1 MDKIVI
7 YALNGDANCFLHVLL
22 TVLDLSDK
30 GYEVR
35 LVIAGSATCL
45 IKHPEQHGVLF
56 ASLFETVQERG
67 LIDETR
73 LTCTVGA
80 ASDHDVVV
88 SGHPGMADYLKDGY
102 QIITF

>member
-1 MDKIVI
+1 MRKFVI
-7 YALNGDANCFLHVLL
+7 YALNGDANCFLQVLL

-45 IKHPEQHGVLF
+45 VKHSEEHGVLL
-56 ASLFETVQERG
+56 ASLFRSVQERG

-73 LTCTVGA
+73 LTCVLGA
-80 ASDHDVVV
+80 DANHSAVV
-88 SGHPGMADYLKDGY
+88 SGNPGMTDYLKDGY
-102 QIITF
+102 QVITF